1 MHHPQA
7 LRCEITVFSLLAAT
21 FPVPWGHIAAKA
33 WGNPMGKPV
42 LALHG
47 KYFFIRTIKAAV
59 YTYA

>member
-1 MHHPQA
+1 VK
-7 LRCEITVFSLLAAT
+7 LWFSLLAVT

-47 KYFFIRTIKAAV
+47 KYFFMGTIELCIV
-59 YTYA
+59 F